1 MKLNGVFLNRSGK
14 IDAGNRTLT
23 RSMDG
28 EIGAID
34 TEKRTV
40 EVAFSSEAEYERWFG
55 LEILDH
61 SPESVDLSRLNNS
74 APVLVNHDTSD
85 QVAVVESARIDPDR
99 KGRAVL
105 RFGRSRRAEEIFQDI
120 VDGIRK
126 HVSVGYRI
134 LDAVRE
140 GIRDEKPIVR
150 IMRWFPS
157 EISMAS
163 VPADNTVGVGRSEIP
178 QVEAG
183 NPTVENGLHI
193 RTAIKGE
200 QMEEKILRDASGNL
214 VRAKVDDSGNIV
226 EVTETLEKAGA
237 GDHAIRTH
245 AEQAERQRVQ
255 SILEMGQRYRCD
267 DIARQYV
274 AEGKSVA
281 DFQAAVLEA
290 FNERASRPLN
300 EQTRG
305 AGIGMTDSEADR
317 FSFMR
322 AIRAL
327 KNPNDRK
334 AQEDAAFEFECSRA
348 AEQEYGRSA
357 QGILIPADVL
367 NRAFNAGG
375 AANTPTGSTTG
386 AGLVA
391 TELLAGSFI
400 QLLRNRTA
408 IMRMA
413 TTMAGL
419 IGNVEIPKQTGGATA
434 YWVAEGGDATEGVP
448 TIGQIGLSPKDI
460 AAYTDITRRLMMQST
475 PDAEMI
481 VRNDL
486 INALAQGIDLA
497 GYYGSGSGNEPKGL
511 KNYTGI
517 NAVTFATA
525 GKPTF
530 AELVSMESE
539 VAADNADIGHM
550 GFIGNARFRG
560 HCKTTPKFG
569 SGTEATIWEQGGTVN
584 GYRTEI
590 TNQVKDG
597 DVFFGNF
604 ADLIIGLWGGLDLT
618 VDPYS
623 LSKSGGTRIVVFQ
636 SVDMVLRRVE
646 SICYGAAAPASGGD

>member
-1 MKLNGVFLNRSGK
+1 MKLSGLF
-14 IDAGNRTLT
+14 LT
-23 RSMDG
+23 RSEKIDTGDKALTRSVDG
-28 EIGAID
+28 EISAID
-34 TEKRTV
+34 VEKRTV

-74 APVLVNHDTSD
+74 APGLVNHNTND
-85 QVAVVESARIDPDR
+85 QVAVVESARIDADR

-105 RFGRSRRAEEIFQDI
+105 RFGRSKRAEEIFQDI

-126 HVSVGYRI
+126 HVSVGYKI
-134 LDAVRE
+134 VEAVKE
-140 GIRDEKPIVR
+140 GMRGDKPVVR
-150 IMRWFPS
+150 VTRWIPS
-157 EISMAS
+157 EISMAP
-163 VPADNTVGVGRSEIP
+163 VPADFTVGVGRSDEIP
-178 QVEAG
+178 QVASG
-183 NPTVENGLHI
+183 NASAENASNFRTV
-193 RTAIKGE
+193 TKGE

-214 VRAKVDDSGNIV
+214 VRAQVDAEGKIV
-226 EVTETLEKAGA
+226 NVLDIIERAGA
-237 GDHAIRTH
+237 EGEAIRSSAA
-245 AEQAERQRVQ
+245 AEERQRVQ
-255 SILEMGQRYRCD
+255 SILDMGQRYRCD

-274 AEGKSVA
+274 KDGKSVA
-281 DFQAAVLEA
+281 DFQAAALEH
-290 FNERASRPLN
+290 FSRRASKPLD
-300 EQTRG
+300 EQTKE
-305 AGIGMTDSEADR
+305 AGIGLSDREADR

-327 KNPNDRK
+327 KNPNDKK

-367 NRAFNAGG
+367 GRAFNAGG
-375 AANTPTGSTTG
+375 AANTPAGSSTGTN
-386 AGLVA
+386 LVA
-391 TELLAGSFI
+391 NELLTGSFI

-434 YWVAEGGDATEGVP
+434 YWVAEGEDATEGAP
-448 TIGQIGLSPKDI
+448 TIGQSGLSPKDI

-497 GYYGSGSGNEPKGL
+497 GYYGSGSGNEPRGL

-517 NAVTFATA
+517 NAVTFAAA

-530 AELVSMESE
+530 AELVGMESE
-539 VAADNADIGHM
+539 VAADNADIGQM
-550 GFIGNARFRG
+550 GYIGNARFRG
-560 HCKTTPKFG
+560 HCKTTAKFG

-646 SICYGAAAPASGGD
+646 SICYGAAASAGS

>member
-1 MKLNGVFLNRSGK
+1 MKLNGLFSNRSEK
-14 IDAGNRTLT
+14 IDTVDATLT
-23 RSMDG
+23 RSVAE
-28 EIGAID
+28 EIGAVD

-40 EVAFSSEAEYERWFG
+40 EVAFSSETEYERWFG

-74 APVLVNHDTSD
+74 APGLVNHDTND
-85 QVAVVESARIDPDR
+85 HVAVVESARIDPDR

-105 RFGRSRRAEEIFQDI
+105 RFGRSKRAEEIFQDI

-126 HVSVGYRI
+126 HVSVGYKI
-134 LDAVRE
+134 VEAVKDGMR
-140 GIRDEKPIVR
+140 GDKPIVR
-150 IMRWFPS
+150 VTRWMPL
-157 EISMAS
+157 EISIAP
-163 VPADNTVGVGRSEIP
+163 VPADFTVGVGRSSDEIP
-178 QVEAG
+178 QVAG
-183 NPTVENGLHI
+183 GDAAAEN
-193 RTAIKGE
+193 ASSFSAVIKGIE
-200 QMEEKILRDASGNL
+200 GEEMEEKILGDASGNL
-214 VRAKVDDSGNIV
+214 MRAAV
-226 EVTETLEKAGA
+226 EDET
-237 GDHAIRTH
+237 IRSSAA
-245 AEQAERQRVQ
+245 AEERRRIQD
-255 SILEMGQRYRCD
+255 ILDMGQRYRCD
-267 DIARQYV
+267 GIARQYV
-274 AEGKSVA
+274 EEGKSVA
-281 DFQAAVLEA
+281 DFQAAALEH
-290 FNERASRPLN
+290 FSSRASKPLD
-300 EQTRG
+300 EQSK
-305 AGIGMTDSEADR
+305 IGLSVKEVDR

-327 KNPNDRK
+327 KNPNDKK

-367 NRAFNAGG
+367 SRAFNTGG
-375 AANTPTGSTTG
+375 AVNTPTGSTTG
-386 AGLVA
+386 ANLVA
-391 TELLAGSFI
+391 TELLTGSFI
-400 QLLRNRTA
+400 EILRNRTA

-413 TTMAGL
+413 TTMTGL

-434 YWVAEGGDATEGVP
+434 YWVAEGENAMEGVP

-486 INALAQGIDLA
+486 INALAQGIDMA
-497 GYYGSGSGNEPKGL
+497 GYYGSGSGNEPRGL

-517 NAVTFATA
+517 NAVTFAVA

-530 AELVSMESE
+530 SELVAMESE
-539 VAADNADIGHM
+539 IAADNADIGQM

-569 SGTEATIWEQGGTVN
+569 TGTEATIWEPGGTVN

-590 TNQVKDG
+590 TNQVKDD

-604 ADLIIGLWGGLDLT
+604 ADLIIGVWGGLDLT

-646 SICYGAAAPASGGD
+646 SICYGTAASAGG